1 MSSSWYW
8 VSIERDV
15 ITVTGS
21 DAKSYLHSQLS
32 QDIASMQPGEVRT
45 SLLLQPTGKVDS
57 LIRVT
62 CAAADRFVLD
72 CDPGFGESTVARLS
86 RFKIRVNA
94 EIELQRQTWRA
105 IRSTSVAADVA
116 KTDQPFDLSG
126 AIPAW
131 RSDGTAFDVFSPTMA
146 MPATLREGTHSE
158 FDASRVRA
166 LWPEM
171 GVDITTD
178 MIPAE
183 TSVVDIAVSFTKG
196 CYPGQE
202 LVERMDSRGSMAP
215 RRLRRV
221 TCVSGVKAGD
231 DLVIDG
237 EIVGVYTTV
246 ADVIALALIKRGVE
260 LSDPYGE
267 IPYL

>member
-1 MSSSWYW
+1 M
-8 VSIERDV
+8 

-32 QDIASMQPGEVRT
+32 QDIASMQPGDVRT
-45 SLLLQPTGKVDS
+45 SLLLQPTGKVDA
-57 LIRVT
+57 LLRVT
-62 CAAADRFVLD
+62 CATADRFVLD
-72 CDPGFGESTVARLS
+72 CDPEFGESTVARLS

-166 LWPEM
+166 SQYNE
-171 GVDITTD
+171 
-178 MIPAE
+178 A
-183 TSVVDIAVSFTKG
+183 
-196 CYPGQE
+196 
-202 LVERMDSRGSMAP
+202 R
-215 RRLRRV
+215 
-221 TCVSGVKAGD
+221 
-231 DLVIDG
+231 
-237 EIVGVYTTV
+237 
-246 ADVIALALIKRGVE
+246 
-260 LSDPYGE
+260 
-267 IPYL
+267 

>member
-1 MSSSWYW
+1 LSDAWYR

-15 ITVTGS
+15 ITITGS
-21 DAKSYLHSQLS
+21 DAKTYLHSQLS
-32 QDIASMQPGEVRT
+32 QDIASMQPGEVRS

-57 LIRVT
+57 LLRVT

-72 CDPGFGESTVARLS
+72 CDPGFGESTVARLN

-94 EIELQRQTWRA
+94 DIELQRQTWRA
-105 IRSTSVAADVA
+105 IRTTSSVADLA
-116 KTDQPFDLSG
+116 KIDQPFDMSG

-146 MPATLREGTHSE
+146 LPTTLREGTRDE
-158 FDASRVRA
+158 FVASRVRA

-183 TSVVDIAVSFTKG
+183 TSVVDVAVSFTKG

-215 RRLRRV
+215 RRLCRV
-221 TCVSGVKAGD
+221 ICAPGVKAGD
-231 DLVIDG
+231 DVVVND
-237 EIVGVYTTV
+237 EIVGVFTTV
-246 ADVIALALIKRGVE
+246 AGDIALALIKRGVE
-260 LSDPYGE
+260 LSDPIGE
-267 IPYL
+267 NPTL